1 MHLPDLLT
9 PRGRR
14 SAGIALGLTLLVAS
28 APSLAMAAL
37 SGVGNSTTGASCS
50 GGGSSDGDCRNSVA
64 FSTPSNG
71 STAR

>member
-37 SGVGNSTTGASCS
+37 SGVGNSTTGT
-50 GGGSSDGDCRNSVA
+50 SSM
-64 FSTPSNG
+64 PP
-71 STAR
+71 